1 MKDNKLF
8 AAKEFTLKNGTTVTE
23 PKSKAIFVVI
33 CLLIAVYFSAKIT
46 GFNLHTIN

>member
-23 PKSKAIFVVI
+23 PKSKAIYVAI
-33 CLLIAVYFSAKIT
+33 GLLIAM
-46 GFNLHTIN
+46 